1 MKNRILLLMFLILCS
16 ANLWSQ
22 SKTNVTIPLIGDNAP
37 TFIAETTSG
46 QLDFPA
52 DYGNNW
58 KIIFSHPRDFT
69 PVCSSEI
76 LELAHMQAQFE
87 KLGVKLL
94 IVSTDTLDQ
103 HKLWVRAL
111 EDISYKNKTPVK
123 INFPL
128 ADDKN
133 MSISKKYGML
143 HEPTS
148 SSKDVRGVFI
158 IDPKNKIQ
166 AVFFYP
172 MNVGRNMEEIKRTV
186 IALQTVSSTGHGKDQ
201 LVTPANWQLGEDLMV
216 PHYPYTQ
223 SELKD
228 NPSLKDSYYSLST
241 FMWYKKM

>member
-1 MKNRILLLMFLILCS
+1 
-16 ANLWSQ
+16 
-22 SKTNVTIPLIGDNAP
+22 
-37 TFIAETTSG
+37 
-46 QLDFPA
+46 
-52 DYGNNW
+52 
-58 KIIFSHPRDFT
+58 
-69 PVCSSEI
+69 
-76 LELAHMQAQFE
+76 MQAQFE